1 MAADYSQPAVRK
13 ADGTYCS
20 PWCGMGCTFAAF
32 EKATA
37 DAEALATQLGPNWE
51 PHVWENMGWH
61 YSAMHGEKL
70 SLYPH
75 SATDFAAYFND
86 DDRQYI
92 GGGVTPALA
101 VLDLRDK
108 MEAALEAIRSAV
120 MELP

>member
-20 PWCGMGCTFAAF
+20 PWCGMGCTLAEF

-37 DAEALATQLGPNWE
+37 DAEALAKKLGANWE

-61 YSAMHGEKL
+61 HAAFHGEKL
-70 SLYPH
+70 KMYQHGDASF
-75 SATDFAAYFND
+75 DAYFENG
-86 DDRQYI
+86 DRQFTA
-92 GGGVTPALA
+92 GGVTPELAL
-101 VLDLRDK
+101 LDLREK
-108 MEAALEAIRSAV
+108 MEDALEHLRSAV